1 LNQIAPQV
9 SAVNIEEQI
18 PMFDVWDAINDA
30 MNGHVLTRKNLL
42 PLNAFL
48 NNLLRTRPAAPPEVM
63 DLDTP

>member
-1 LNQIAPQV
+1 
-9 SAVNIEEQI
+9 
-18 PMFDVWDAINDA
+18 MFDVWDAINDA

-42 PLNAFL
+42 PLSAFL